1 MTTRIDGGP
10 SSFVIQVSGVAKMSH
25 MLSVNSQSAK
35 NSKSAK
41 SSVNTN
47 TFYSF
52 TFTFFYLQNAQC
64 SKHTHEE
71 E

>member
-1 MTTRIDGGP
+1 MTARIDGGP

-41 SSVNTN
+41 SVNTN

-52 TFTFFYLQNAQC
+52 TFNFSYLQNAQC

>member
-1 MTTRIDGGP
+1 MTAQIDGGP

-52 TFTFFYLQNAQC
+52 TFNLQNAQC